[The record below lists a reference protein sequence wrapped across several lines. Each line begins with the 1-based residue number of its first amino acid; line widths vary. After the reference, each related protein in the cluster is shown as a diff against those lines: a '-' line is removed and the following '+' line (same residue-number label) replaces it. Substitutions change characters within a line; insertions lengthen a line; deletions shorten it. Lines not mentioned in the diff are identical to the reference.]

1 MVAQLQL
8 DMFAENHIS
17 NESTS
22 CQMAQEIL
30 NTQHS
35 ARLIRFDTKVKHL
48 YRII

>member
-8 DMFAENHIS
+8 DVFAEKHIS

-35 ARLIRFDTKVKHL
+35 ARLIRFDTRVKHL

>member
-22 CQMAQEIL
+22 CQTGQEIL

-35 ARLIRFDTKVKHL
+35 ARLIRFDTRVKLL
-48 YRII
+48 YRIV